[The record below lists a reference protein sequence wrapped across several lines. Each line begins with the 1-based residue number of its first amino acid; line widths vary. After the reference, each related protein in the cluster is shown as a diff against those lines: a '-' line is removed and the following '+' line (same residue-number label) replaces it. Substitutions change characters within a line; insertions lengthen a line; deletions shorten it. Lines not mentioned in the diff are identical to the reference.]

1 MVRPALGAMAQ
12 AYGAP
17 PSAAIGAAAQHLC
30 RAGIAIAA
38 GPWKPDYIHWHIV
51 R

>member
-1 MVRPALGAMAQ
+1 MGTMAQ

-17 PSAAIGAAAQHLC
+17 SPAAIGAAAQHLC
-30 RAGIAIAA
+30 GSGTAIAP